1 MQTYLKTR
9 PVWIQLLLFMG
20 MAFGIFFVISMMG
33 VLILSKLTGISVLA
47 IRDVDT
53 WDPSDPNIIF
63 YIRGLLL
70 IQFVALFVVPTLLF
84 GYFSDPRP
92 ADYLGLKAPVKAVY
106 WILGMAA
113 LILAI
118 PFVDLMGVLN
128 QKLAFGQAQNYFKTM
143 EEQAT
148 KQIQFM
154 LSRHTPGELVLNLI
168 FIALFA
174 GVGEELFFRGVL
186 QPLFI
191 RATQNPW
198 MGIIITAAV
207 FSAFHFQFFGFIPR
221 FLLGILLGA
230 IYWYSGSLLAAMLA
244 HFAYD
249 GFMIVLVYFNP
260 KMIENVDATLL
271 QESTTL
277 LVVYGLISLGLVLLL
292 LKAMKRLSPMN
303 LREFNKRQEEGLELP
318 KDGYGF

>member
-20 MAFGIFFVISMMG
+20 MAFGVFLVVSMIG
-33 VLILSKLTGISVLA
+33 VFILSKMTGIDVLA
-47 IRDVDT
+47 IRDVES
-53 WDPSDPNIIF
+53 WDASNPNIII

-70 IQFVALFVVPTLLF
+70 IQFVALFVLPTLLF

-92 ADYLGLKAPVKAVY
+92 ADYLGLKAPVKAGY
-106 WILGMAA
+106 WVLGVAA

-128 QKLAFGQAQNYFKTM
+128 QKLAFGQAQNYFRTM

-154 LSRHTPGELVLNLI
+154 LSRHTPFELVMNLI

-186 QPLFI
+186 QRLFI

-198 MGIIITAAV
+198 MGIVITAAV

-230 IYWYSGSLLAAMLA
+230 IYWYSGSLLTAMLA
-244 HFAYD
+244 HFFYD

-260 KMIENVDATLL
+260 KMIENVDATLM
-271 QESTTL
+271 QESTAL
-277 LVVYGLISLGLVLLL
+277 LVVYGIISLGLVLLL
-292 LKAMKRLSPMN
+292 IRAMQRLSPVS
-303 LREFNKRQEEGLELP
+303 LQQFNERQQEGIETS
-318 KDGYGF
+318 DY